1 MVRDDG
7 ERFLSRWSRLK
18 KEVRRAEKQT
28 DSRPPEPKAAAASP
42 AAAPAVSAKETTAGV
57 GAQPQSPVELPP
69 IDSLKG
75 LASEYTEFLK
85 PGVDESLRRSALKK
99 LFKDPYFETF
109 ERFEAYCEDYTKGE
123 PIPAAMLKTLEHAK
137 GLLFDEQKEE
147 EKEGQRSAAEGG
159 QSQAGIP
166 AQDEAKVEAPA
177 APPQPEEKKA

>member
-1 MVRDDG
+1 MARDEG
-7 ERFLSRWSRLK
+7 EKFLSRWSRLK
-18 KEVRRAEKQT
+18 TEERQADKT
-28 DSRPPEPKAAAASP
+28 PERKPEALP
-42 AAAPAVSAKETTAGV
+42 AQAPAKSNDPPA
-57 GAQPQSPVELPP
+57 PQLPPVE
-69 IDSLKG
+69 SLKG

-137 GLLFDEQKEE
+137 RLLFDEKKEE
-147 EKEGQRSAAEGG
+147 EKPG
-159 QSQAGIP
+159 P
-166 AQDEAKVEAPA
+166 AQDEKQAEATTPA

>member
-1 MVRDDG
+1 MTADD

-18 KEVRRAEKQT
+18 KEVRQT
-28 DSRPPEPKAAAASP
+28 EGQTESRPSEPKGAAASP
-42 AAAPAVSAKETTAGV
+42 AKETLPAA
-57 GAQPQSPVELPP
+57 GAQPAAPVELPP

-99 LFKDPYFETF
+99 LFSDPYFETF

-137 GLLFDEQKEE
+137 GLLFDEKEE
-147 EKEGQRSAAEGG
+147 KKEPEHVAESGNPRSEV
-159 QSQAGIP
+159 QAVP
-166 AQDEAKVEAPA
+166 EQDEAKVEAPA
-177 APPQPEEKKA
+177 APPQPEEKA

>member
-1 MVRDDG
+1 MTADD

-18 KEVRRAEKQT
+18 KEVRQAEKQT
-28 DSRPPEPKAAAASP
+28 DSRPPESKAAAASP
-42 AAAPAVSAKETTAGV
+42 AVPAKETPPAA
-57 GAQPQSPVELPP
+57 GAQPAASVELPP

-123 PIPAAMLKTLEHAK
+123 PIPAAMLRTLEHAK
-137 GLLFDEQKEE
+137 GLLFDDE
-147 EKEGQRSAAEGG
+147 EKEEKEKSDVVEGAKPPPEALAQGEARAE
-159 QSQAGIP
+159 
-166 AQDEAKVEAPA
+166 EPA
-177 APPQPEEKKA
+177 APVLPEMQPEKKD